1 MDGKLTADEM
11 WYVTTFEDLTG
22 ATVKDCIKNSD
33 EIIFVVKKG
42 DMGLAIG
49 KKGANINN
57 ARKKLG
63 KKIEVIEHSD
73 EPVEFVKRLFRS
85 LRVEDGQIEGG
96 ADKVIRL
103 SIDERDKKA
112 AIGLRGKN
120 LSKIKMLAKRFHG
133 IDDVIIA

>member
-1 MDGKLTADEM
+1 MDAKLTADDM
-11 WYVTTFEDLTG
+11 WYVTTFEDITG

-49 KKGANINN
+49 KKGANIKS

-73 EPVEFVKRLFRS
+73 EPVEFVKRLFSS
-85 LRVEDGQIEGG
+85 LRVEGGQIEGENP
-96 ADKVIRL
+96 KVIRL

-120 LSKIKMLAKRFHG
+120 ISKIKMLAKRFHG